1 MTTNPINDD
10 QPKMQNETIEF
21 GTKQPVK
28 KKSTVKKQLISDLID
43 IDYER
48 QKKIEILA
56 YQKAEKRGFTGSEAD
71 SIRDWIEA
79 EREISQ

>member
-1 MTTNPINDD
+1 MTTNPISDEE
-10 QPKMQNETIEF
+10 PKMQIETIEF

-28 KKSTVKKQLISDLID
+28 KKSTVKIQLISDLID
-43 IDYER
+43 TDHEQ

-79 EREISQ
+79 EREINQ